1 MKKKKKTDMA
11 VIKEEEYD
19 HPEGIGG
26 IGSQLKKL
34 QMRI

>member
-19 HPEGIGG
+19 HPEGIG
-26 IGSQLKKL
+26 SQLKKL